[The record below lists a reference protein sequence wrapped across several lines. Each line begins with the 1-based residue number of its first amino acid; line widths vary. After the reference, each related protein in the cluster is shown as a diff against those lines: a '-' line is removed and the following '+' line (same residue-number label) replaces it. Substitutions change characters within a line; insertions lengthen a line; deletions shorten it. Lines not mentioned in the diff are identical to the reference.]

1 MSRPFPLARVLA
13 GLGLG
18 LALLLGG
25 GCASRHGH
33 PATPFTRAGT
43 QPSADAVAQAQRSV
57 ALLFPPSYR
66 AVHRVIIRF
75 RNGQY
80 TCDGVHTVS
89 PERGHHLAVVSSLG
103 AVTALRVRGDGE
115 PEVLKVTPLFREEW
129 TRQYVARDLRRLFM
143 PPAPLATVGAL
154 GPDGFTLET
163 AADAGGTVARYGF
176 SNDGKRLRSIELI
189 QNGRC
194 GYHAE
199 VLRYRA
205 FAPGVEV
212 PAEFRVQAEAYQL
225 ELRVADLTLSRN
237 AKETPP

>member
-1 MSRPFPLARVLA
+1 MTRPLPLARALA
-13 GLGLG
+13 SLGLG
-18 LALLLGG
+18 LVLLLAG

-33 PATPFTRAGT
+33 PATPLARAGT
-43 QPSADAVAQAQRSV
+43 QPDASAVAQAKRSV
-57 ALLFPPSYR
+57 ASLFPPSYR

-129 TRQYVARDLRRLFM
+129 TRRYVARDLRRLFM
-143 PPAPLATVGAL
+143 PPAPLAGVGAL
-154 GPDGFTLET
+154 GPDGFALET
-163 AADAGGTVARYGF
+163 APDAGGAVARYRF

-199 VLRYRA
+199 VLRYRS
-205 FAPGVEV
+205 FAPGVEA
-212 PAEFRVQAEAYQL
+212 PAEFRVQADGYQL
-225 ELRVADLTLSRN
+225 ELRVAELTVPQPAR
-237 AKETPP
+237 ETTP

>member
-1 MSRPFPLARVLA
+1 MARLLPLARALA

-18 LALLLGG
+18 LVLLLAG
-25 GCASRHGH
+25 GCASRSGH
-33 PATPFTRAGT
+33 PAAPLATGGTP
-43 QPSADAVAQAQRSV
+43 PSADAVAQAKRSV
-57 ALLFPPSYR
+57 ASLFPPSYR

-129 TRQYVARDLRRLFM
+129 TRRYVARDLRRLFM
-143 PPAPLATVGAL
+143 PPALLTAVGAP
-154 GPDGFTLET
+154 GPDSFALET
-163 AADAGGTVARYGF
+163 APDASGSVARYGF

-199 VLRYRA
+199 VLRYRT

-212 PAEFRVQAEAYQL
+212 PAEFRVQADGYQL
-225 ELRVADLTLSRN
+225 ELRVAELSVPQLARE
-237 AKETPP
+237 ATP